1 MADAPTI
8 DFDSLMAQPAAPPSG
23 GTIDFDSLM
32 ASGPP
37 PAQSTGSGVV
47 GNVGA
52 GINESIAQTAGLP
65 VDLMTGAANL
75 VGKGVN
81 AGARALG
88 AKSDVYQPIVNP
100 VGGSQ
105 SIERGMGLLGAD
117 PANVQAATPG
127 EKIARSVGQGVGSM
141 VVPGIGSEAAL
152 ASGAADSLG
161 PAAKG
166 ILGALRGSAETP
178 ATAGATA
185 ANVGRNALIGA
196 GAGVGQGVAQQAAP
210 PGYETLWG
218 TAGALLGSAVPIGGE
233 AAFRWAMSH
242 PSIPTAAADRVVG
255 NLSDPAQFQSKLNEP
270 GQDVPGVTSTPAKIT
285 NDAGALQMENWARN
299 QSPETFGASAAQD
312 NAARATALKG
322 VAPEAGLSPGQM
334 VTQHLDALDAA
345 QSAVETAAQ
354 ARAAETMHGIGGG
367 ADTEDLGATAR
378 GQITSAYAPKIAAAQ
393 TAEGT
398 AGAKLAGQVDQ
409 LGANAPTSDADTA
422 NQAYGEQLRGF
433 VQQGK
438 EARAAAESRLWG
450 IAQQNGD
457 LVFDHTPTQDAV
469 GEARGMINPA
479 GGDRLTPAEDSL
491 YGTIDKW
498 DGPQDFDTIKAMRT
512 NIGDA
517 TNTAFRSGDSRAG
530 RRLMTVR
537 SGLDSSIEN
546 AIDNRASAEGAA
558 VKAGTLNASDTLA
571 AKLPDEVADW
581 QSVPGQR
588 PGAAVGNSG
597 SGNAGAVA
605 QPEATISG
613 APDAEGEVSA
623 GSALSG
629 SSEGLA
635 QPLRPVGQTATPPAS
650 EPAPG
655 TTAERYGAA
664 RAYTRET
671 HSIFDDTP
679 AGAVVARGPYGA
691 PEKLPDSRVVS
702 QFLNGRAT
710 EPEAVRNFEAA
721 TGGHQEAI
729 DALHDAALFDL
740 KRTAVNDAGQ
750 LNKAAFARWTKNHD
764 GILSVYPEL
773 RQRVGD
779 LSDAQS
785 QLDQVQAQREQLT
798 QQFTDAMGESN
809 ATVMSRYF
817 RRGPAGADAMDAYA
831 RETGNT
837 PAARDAMAD
846 HIANDLRASAAK
858 DGTLNI
864 PAYKRWLATNQPA
877 LSRRPDLLAKFDNAA
892 SAQDELAQTQATR
905 TAAVKDFENGAA
917 KFWLRTDPQT
927 AVTNALSRRA
937 GNNPAQNIR
946 DLMGMAKGDA
956 AAQAGIKQALR
967 DWLVAKG
974 VSGKEAGQT
983 GTNWFRTQAM
993 QDLIA
998 TNRPALAQAFSPQ
1011 EMRTLDMLADSLK
1024 QADRSISGSK
1034 PPVGPGTARDIAAS
1048 GRYGAA
1054 AQSLLSV
1061 VRRGAF
1067 RMGAMALGAHF
1078 AGAEG
1083 LIGSIVGS
1091 DALREAAGASG
1102 TAKDEAVKNLIIE
1115 ALNSPAAM
1123 RTLLAHATPQNV
1135 ESLSQQLARR
1145 LAQSSA
1151 AAAAK
1156 YAGGSAS
1163 P

>member
-8 DFDSLMAQPAAPPSG
+8 DFDSLMAQPATPPSG

-32 ASGPP
+32 ASSAP

-47 GNVGA
+47 RNVGA

-65 VDLMTGAANL
+65 VDAITGAANL
-75 VGKGVN
+75 IGKGVN
-81 AGARALG
+81 AGVRALG

-117 PANVQAATPG
+117 PANVAATTPG
-127 EKIARSVGQGVGSM
+127 QKIARSIGQGVGSM

-218 TAGALLGSAVPIGGE
+218 TAGALLGSAGPIGGE

-242 PSIPTAAADRVVG
+242 PSVPTAAADRVVS

-270 GQDVPGVTSTPAKIT
+270 SQDLPGVTSTPAKIT

-312 NAARATALKG
+312 NTARATALKG
-322 VAPEAGLSPGQM
+322 VVPEAGLSPGQM

-345 QSAVETAAQ
+345 QNAVETAAQ

-398 AGAKLAGQVDQ
+398 AGAKLAGQVDR

-457 LVFDHTPTQDAV
+457 LVFDHTPTQEAV

-479 GGDRLTPAEDSL
+479 GGDRLTPAEDAL

-546 AIDNRASAEGAA
+546 AIDNRVAAENAA
-558 VKAGTLNASDTLA
+558 VKAGTLDPDDAMA
-571 AKLPDEVADW
+571 AKLSDEAASW
-581 QSVPGQR
+581 RETGSSQR
-588 PGAAVGNSG
+588 PAASM
-597 SGNAGAVA
+597 GNAGQSNAGLL
-605 QPEATISG
+605 PDREAAIPG
-613 APDAEGEVSA
+613 ALGAEGQTTA
-623 GSALSG
+623 GSVLSG
-629 SSEGLA
+629 RGEGLA
-635 QPLRPVGQTATPPAS
+635 QPLRPIEASPPAG
-650 EPAPG
+650 EAAPG
-655 TTAERYGAA
+655 TTSQRYGAA

-671 HSIFDDTP
+671 HGIFDDTP

-779 LSDAQS
+779 LSDAQA

-798 QQFTDAMGESN
+798 KQFTDAMGESN

-858 DGTLNI
+858 DGTLNV

-892 SAQDELAQTQATR
+892 SAQDELAQAQATR

-927 AVTNALSRRA
+927 AVTNALSKRA
-937 GNNPAQNIR
+937 GNNPVQNIR
-946 DLMGMAKGDA
+946 DLMGMAKGDD

-1034 PPVGPGTARDIAAS
+1034 PPIGPGTARDIAAS

-1156 YAGGSAS
+1156 YAGGSA
-1163 P
+1163 PP